1 VEYLSFPAVNQCGI
15 KKKDLVNEDPFEVV
29 FKKMMKWIY
38 NRVLGTSRMS
48 KKNGKQQKTFYPGK
62 FEVFQPYKGLFALG
76 IFVRKRC

>member
-1 VEYLSFPAVNQCGI
+1 MEYLFFPAVNHCRI

-38 NRVLGTSRMS
+38 NRVLGTSRKC
-48 KKNGKQQKTFYPGK
+48 KKKGKQQKTFHPGK
-62 FEVFQPYKGLFALG
+62 PEVPQPYKGLFALG